1 MWLGSPTTGLHVP
14 GTFDYGWV
22 FWPTLA
28 NRIRAEVLGRFFT
41 IFLYL
46 CVCHDLVRGHVL
58 VRVSIDMVKQ
68 VEEERV
74 FQAYNA
80 TSLFIIR
87 RSQDRN
93 SSRAGT

>member
-1 MWLGSPTTGLHVP
+1 
-14 GTFDYGWV
+14 
-22 FWPTLA
+22 
-28 NRIRAEVLGRFFT
+28 
-41 IFLYL
+41 
-46 CVCHDLVRGHVL
+46 VRGHVL